1 MILWIEESYGQVT
14 IQTDPL
20 QQYFHNALFFFAV
33 FCEIKLETFLM
44 NYVFGHHYK
53 WKIIKEPRYVM

>member
-20 QQYFHNALFFFAV
+20 QLYFHNALFFSQYFA
-33 FCEIKLETFLM
+33 K
-44 NYVFGHHYK
+44 
-53 WKIIKEPRYVM
+53 

>member
-20 QQYFHNALFFFAV
+20 QQYFYNALFLSQCFT
-33 FCEIKLETFLM
+33 K
-44 NYVFGHHYK
+44 
-53 WKIIKEPRYVM
+53 

>member
-20 QQYFHNALFFFAV
+20 LQYLHNALSFSQYFA
-33 FCEIKLETFLM
+33 K
-44 NYVFGHHYK
+44 
-53 WKIIKEPRYVM
+53 